1 MMNIGKY
8 FKDLFSGAKQSL
20 MNFSKVKLLN
30 DYTGRLFNWS
40 EKNYDSVLYRACI
53 DRISSQVAK
62 LTPTIKGD
70 LKAVDAYYK
79 DLEYLLTFK
88 PNEYMNRYDFFYKVT
103 SMLLDTN
110 NVFIYKRVENS
121 RIKGFYPINF
131 SGLELVESEGIIF
144 AHFEFRCNST
154 GVYIPLDE
162 LIILR
167 RHYNENDLFGSNQNE
182 SLRPIFEVIKAI
194 NTGMINSVESSST
207 LRGYLKYHGQ
217 LQQDDLKR
225 YTDNFVNS
233 YMSTI
238 GGAGIATIDNKVD
251 FVPINITPQTI
262 DWKQQQI
269 AINNFSINY
278 GVCENVLKGSATEA
292 EMNTFYEL
300 SIEPLMTQYSLEFTN
315 KVFTKKEVKEGNE
328 ILFPGNK
335 LLFASVA
342 TKTAL
347 AEKMMPAGVFSIN
360 DIREMY
366 GYNPIADGDKH
377 IMSLNYIDLNKANEY
392 QIGVKDND

>member
-1 MMNIGKY
+1 MSLGKY
-8 FKDLFSGAKQSL
+8 FKDLFQGAKQQL
-20 MNFSKVKLLN
+20 QNFSKVKLLN

-40 EKNYDSVLYRACI
+40 AKNYDSILYRACI
-53 DRISSQVAK
+53 DRIASQVAK

-70 LKAVDAYYK
+70 LQKTDLYYR
-79 DLEYLLTFK
+79 DLKYLLTNK
-88 PNEYMNRYDFFYKVT
+88 PNEYMSRYDFFYKVT

-110 NVFIYKRVENS
+110 NVFIYKRVENDK
-121 RIKGFYPINF
+121 IKGFYPINF
-131 SGLELVESEGIIF
+131 SSLELVEAEGVILAQF
-144 AHFEFRCNST
+144 SFNCN
-154 GVYIPLDE
+154 GLRVYIPLDE

-182 SLRPIFEVIKAI
+182 ALKPIFEVIKAI
-194 NTGMINSVESSST
+194 NAGMINSVESSAT
-207 LRGYLKYHGQ
+207 LRGYIKYHGQ
-217 LQQDDLKR
+217 LQANDLKR
-225 YTDNFVNS
+225 YTDEFVNS

-238 GGAGIATIDNKVD
+238 GGAGIGAIDNKVD
-251 FVPINITPQTI
+251 FYPLNIQPQTI

-278 GVCENVLKGSATEA
+278 GVCENVLKGCAKEE

-300 SIEPLMTQYSLEFTN
+300 AIEPIMTQFSLEFTN
-315 KVFTKKEVKEGNE
+315 KIFTKNAINEGNE
-328 ILFPGNK
+328 ILFTGNK

-366 GYNPIADGDKH
+366 GYNPISDGDKH

-392 QIGVKDND
+392 QIGEKDNE

>member
-8 FKDLFSGAKQSL
+8 FKDLFNGAKQSL
-20 MNFSKVKLLN
+20 TNFSRVKLLN

-40 EKNYDSVLYRACI
+40 ERNYDSVLYRACI
-53 DRISSQVAK
+53 DRIATQVAK

-70 LKAVDAYYK
+70 LQTVDTYYK
-79 DLEYLLTFK
+79 DLKYLLTFQ
-88 PNEYMNRYDFFYKVT
+88 PNEYMSRYDFFYKVT

-110 NVFIYKRVENS
+110 NVFIYKRVENEK
-121 RIKGFYPINF
+121 IKGFYPINF
-131 SGLELVESEGIIF
+131 SSLELVEAEGVIF
-144 AHFEFRCNST
+144 AQFSFNCN
-154 GVYIPLDE
+154 GLRVYIPLDE

-194 NTGMINSVESSST
+194 NAGMINSVESSST
-207 LRGYLKYHGQ
+207 LRGYIKYHGQ
-217 LQQDDLKR
+217 LQANDLKR
-225 YTDNFVNS
+225 YTDEFVAS

-251 FVPINITPQTI
+251 FVPLNITPQTI

-278 GVCENVLKGSATEA
+278 GVCDNVLKGCAKEE

-300 SIEPLMTQYSLEFTN
+300 SIEPLMTQFSLEFTN
-315 KVFTKKEVKEGNE
+315 KIFTKQAIEEGNE
-328 ILFPGNK
+328 ILFTGNK

-392 QIGVKDND
+392 QIGVKNNE

>member
-167 RHYNENDLFGSNQNE
+167 RHYNEND
-182 SLRPIFEVIKAI
+182 
-194 NTGMINSVESSST
+194 
-207 LRGYLKYHGQ
+207 
-217 LQQDDLKR
+217 
-225 YTDNFVNS
+225 
-233 YMSTI
+233 
-238 GGAGIATIDNKVD
+238 
-251 FVPINITPQTI
+251 
-262 DWKQQQI
+262 
-269 AINNFSINY
+269 
-278 GVCENVLKGSATEA
+278 
-292 EMNTFYEL
+292 
-300 SIEPLMTQYSLEFTN
+300 
-315 KVFTKKEVKEGNE
+315 
-328 ILFPGNK
+328 FPR
-335 LLFASVA
+335 L
-342 TKTAL
+342 
-347 AEKMMPAGVFSIN
+347 
-360 DIREMY
+360 
-366 GYNPIADGDKH
+366 
-377 IMSLNYIDLNKANEY
+377 
-392 QIGVKDND
+392 